1 MRLTEGTS
9 HLLATIRSRK
19 ISVTYSDEGTGR
31 QKWMLLYMSSD
42 FIEYLVGL
50 LDGRVDLSSHI
61 ALQTS
66 NDFSFTHSLCGAT
79 THICLGTQIVTQ
91 PDHNDA
97 IECRVGLAV
106 ATAVET
112 MPVGLAG

>member
-1 MRLTEGTS
+1 MRQQAG
-9 HLLATIRSRK
+9 K
-19 ISVTYSDEGTGR
+19 N
-31 QKWMLLYMSSD
+31 WMLLYMSSD
-42 FIEYLVGL
+42 FIEHLVGL
-50 LDGRVDLSSHI
+50 LDGRVDRSSHI

-97 IECRVGLAV
+97 IKRRVGLAV